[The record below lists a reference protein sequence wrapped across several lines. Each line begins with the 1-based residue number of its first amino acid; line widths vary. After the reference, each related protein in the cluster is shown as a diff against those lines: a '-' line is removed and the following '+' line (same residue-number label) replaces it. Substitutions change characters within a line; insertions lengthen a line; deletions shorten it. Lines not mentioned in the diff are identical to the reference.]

1 VEREVVDIM
10 RWQSIVLSLVPAFLL
25 LGLVGAVIAGEKIA
39 LGHIENVLLL
49 PSGVKLPARID
60 TGSALCALD
69 ARELKVRN
77 DVAEFKLPD
86 AYGGLQ
92 MRLPVVR
99 WGKIRSA
106 NSWQKRAVVE
116 IEICLGPRK
125 IRVEANLVDRSQVK
139 YPVLIGRNALRQ
151 GFVVDVSKA
160 NIAPPEHREPL
171 TP

>member
-1 VEREVVDIM
+1 MVDTM
-10 RWQSIVLSLVPAFLL
+10 RWQSIVLSLMPALL
-25 LGLVGAVIAGEKIA
+25 LFGFVGATSAGEKIT
-39 LGHIENVLLL
+39 LGRIENVLLL

-77 DVAEFKLPD
+77 EVAEFKLPD

-92 MRLPVVR
+92 LRLPVVR

-116 IEICLGPRK
+116 IELCLGPRK
-125 IRVEANLVDRSQVK
+125 MRVEANLVDRSQLK
-139 YPVLIGRNALRQ
+139 YPVLVGRNALRQ
-151 GFVVDVSKA
+151 GFVVDVSKT
-160 NIAPPEHREPL
+160 NIAPPNHRETL